1 MQTKL
6 KEKERGA
13 KPVAYF
19 RAFSPA
25 LFNLVAIATSPGN
38 LHRQT
43 AAATNKVC
51 RLANWRTGEGKF
63 PSWAAI
69 WWPFKAIFQRCLPV
83 ASFSASAIASATA
96 KTAKDQKRFAVFPA
110 APALRLPLR
119 LFRRSFVVRSQQLP
133 ALSTFRCH
141 SVSKPFSVCL
151 FMIYVVSPR
160 SFHNLS
166 GLQRPEE
173 GKNRGKTHHL
183 SVNAVSSSCYGVNLS
198 LENKQGEKNWKKNGR
213 KNLSRTC
220 KSWGDL
226 LRNFVGFSSPS
237 FSWFPVP
244 RSPFPLTFSSL
255 TSISI
260 CLANYFKRT

>member
-198 LENKQGEKNWKKNGR
+198 LENKQGEKIEKKTAG
-213 KNLSRTC
+213 KTSVEHAKVEVICLETL
-220 KSWGDL
+220 WVFLPL
-226 LRNFVGFSSPS
+226 LFL
-237 FSWFPVP
+237 VP
-244 RSPFPLTFSSL
+244 RSPFPVPLTFSSL